1 MLSDELPPIEPPE
14 LGEVLLGELLVLG
27 RVLLLGEVVELEL
40 PLPLMPEDV
49 LPDAPLEPELDFV
62 K

>member
-1 MLSDELPPIEPPE
+1 MVVVLSDELPPIEPLE
-14 LGEVLLGELLVLG
+14 LG
-27 RVLLLGEVVELEL
+27 RVVLLGEVVELEL

-49 LPDAPLEPELDFV
+49 LPEAPLEPELDFV

>member
-1 MLSDELPPIEPPE
+1 MVVELPDEPPIEPLE
-14 LGEVLLGELLVLG
+14 LGELLVLG

-40 PLPLMPEDV
+40 SLPLMPEDV
-49 LPDAPLEPELDFV
+49 LPEAPLEPELDFV

>member
-1 MLSDELPPIEPPE
+1 MVVVLSDELPPIEPLE
-14 LGEVLLGELLVLG
+14 LG
-27 RVLLLGEVVELEL
+27 RVVLLGEVVELE
-40 PLPLMPEDV
+40 LPLMPEDV